1 MIGGAAGDGTFLS
14 GNILAKTLMREGLYV
29 FATNE
34 YLSVIR
40 GGYQWY
46 LIRAS
51 EREVHSQVSHVDLL
65 VALNKDA
72 LKRHEAR
79 LKKGGIVVLD
89 RKDLNKGTS
98 FSQKGRLV
106 KVPFTDFVNEVKGK
120 RVMRN
125 SVALGAAVAV
135 LGYDLETLLSVIRD
149 VFRGREND
157 LRVNLLLAEKGYNYV
172 REKEG
177 SKINNINLKSRK
189 ESNKIFITGN
199 DAVSLGALKAGLG
212 LYVAYPMTPASP
224 ILHLLARIQKE
235 YEIIAFQPEN
245 EIAAINMAIGAAYAG
260 VKSMVGTS
268 GGGFSLMTE
277 ALGLAA
283 MSETPIVIVVAQR
296 PGPSTGM
303 PTFTS
308 QGDLRFALHA
318 SQGEFPR
325 VVLAPGDVEEAFYL
339 TIKAFNLAWRYQ
351 IPVIILTDKYLAE
364 SGKSVIL
371 DENRVKVEEG
381 RIIKGA
387 YHGVAPY
394 KRYELTEDGVSPMAL
409 PGTERAV
416 VKANSS
422 EHDEE
427 GFTTTDPDK
436 VVQMVDKRFRKI
448 KELKKEMMSS
458 DPIGIYGSESE
469 IVLVSWGS
477 TKGPVL
483 EAQNILEEQGV
494 ITKFVHIKWLAP
506 FPTELLIDEVK
517 GKRVITIENNRTG
530 LLNSLLRE
538 HLLRSADYMLLKY
551 DGRPFY
557 PEEIA
562 EKVKKVMTL

>member
-14 GNILAKTLMREGLYV
+14 GNILARTLMREGLHV

-51 EREVHSQVSHVDLL
+51 EREVYSQISRVDLL
-65 VALNKDA
+65 VALNRDA
-72 LKRHEAR
+72 IKRHKS
-79 LKKGGIVVLD
+79 LL
-89 RKDLNKGTS
+89 RKDGIMIIDPKDFNNIS
-98 FSQKGRLV
+98 PSPDIRLV
-106 KVPFTDFVNEVKGK
+106 KVPLTDFVHEVRGK

-125 SVALGAAVAV
+125 SAALGATMAV
-135 LGYDLETLLSVIRD
+135 LGYNLETLLSVIRD
-149 VFRGREND
+149 VFKGREED
-157 LRVNLLLAEKGYNYV
+157 LKVNLLLAEKGYSHV
-172 REKEG
+172 KG
-177 SKINNINLKSRK
+177 DSKINSIKLKK
-189 ESNKIFITGN
+189 SNKIFITGN
-199 DAVSLGALKAGLG
+199 DAISLGALKAGLG

-224 ILHLLARIQKE
+224 ILHFLARVQRE
-235 YEIIAFQPEN
+235 YEILVFQPES
-245 EIAAINMAIGAAYAG
+245 EIAAINIAIGAAYAG

-308 QGDLRFALHA
+308 QGDLRFVLHA

-339 TIKAFNLAWRYQ
+339 TIKAFNIAWKYQ
-351 IPVIILTDKYLAE
+351 VPVILLTDKYLAE
-364 SGKSVIL
+364 SGKSTVL
-371 DENRVKVEEG
+371 DENLISIEEG
-381 RIIKGA
+381 KIIRGT
-387 YHGVAPY
+387 YRDVIPY
-394 KRYELTEDGVSPMAL
+394 RRYRLTEDGVSPMAL
-409 PGTERAV
+409 PGTKGAI

-422 EHDEE
+422 EHDEG
-427 GFTTTDPDK
+427 GFVTTDPNR
-436 VVQMVDKRFRKI
+436 VVQMVDKRFRKLR
-448 KELKKEMMSS
+448 ELEREMKRSN
-458 DPIGIYGSESE
+458 PVGIYGDEES
-469 IVLVSWGS
+469 IILISWGS
-477 TKGPVL
+477 TKGPIL
-483 EAQNILEEQGV
+483 EAQNILRNQG
-494 ITKFVHIKWLAP
+494 IMTKFIHVKWLAP
-506 FPTELLIDEVK
+506 FPTELLVSETRNK
-517 GKRVITIENNRTG
+517 NVIVIENNRTG

-538 HLLRSADYMLLKY
+538 HLLIDADHKILKY

-562 EKVKKVMTL
+562 EEVKEVANL